1 MASVSSP
8 SNPSVAS
15 KSSEHKSTATAKAKV
30 LLVDDHPIVRQ
41 GLGQLINEEP
51 DLSVIAEAEDFQQ
64 ALSAL
69 DTNPPDVAI
78 VDISLKD
85 RSGIELIKEIRA
97 RKPELPILVLSM
109 HDESLHAER
118 VLRAGAKGYIMKQE
132 ATEQVMNAIRRVLR
146 GEVYLSERMAS
157 RMVNRLVAGPQ
168 NVGGSP
174 IERLSDREF
183 EVFQMI
189 GNGVGPSEIAEKLGL
204 SVKTVETHRERIKEK
219 LNLASGSELIRYA
232 MQYVMDEV
240 REKR

>member
-1 MASVSSP
+1 MTAVTPKAS
-8 SNPSVAS
+8 
-15 KSSEHKSTATAKAKV
+15 ETQTAKAKV

-51 DLSVIAEAEDFQQ
+51 DLSIVGEAEDFQQ
-64 ALSAL
+64 ALAAI
-69 DTNPPDVAI
+69 DTANPDVAI

-97 RKPELPILVLSM
+97 KRPELPILVLSM

-146 GEVYLSERMAS
+146 GEVYLSERMSS

-174 IERLSDREF
+174 IERLSGREF

-189 GNGVGPSEIAEKLGL
+189 GQGVGPSEIAERLGL

-219 LNLASGSELIRYA
+219 LNLASGIELIRYA
-232 MQYVMDEV
+232 MQYVMDEM

>member
-1 MASVSSP
+1 M
-8 SNPSVAS
+8 
-15 KSSEHKSTATAKAKV
+15 
-30 LLVDDHPIVRQ
+30 LVDDHPIVRQ

-51 DLSVIAEAEDFQQ
+51 DLSVCAEAEDFGQ
-64 ALSAL
+64 ALSSL
-69 DTNPPDVAI
+69 DACNPDVAI

-97 RKPELPILVLSM
+97 KKPDLPILVLSM

-132 ATEQVMNAIRRVLR
+132 ATEQVMNAIRKVLK
-146 GEVYLSERMAS
+146 GEVYLSDKMAS

-189 GNGVGPSEIAEKLGL
+189 GQGVGPSEIAEKLGL

-219 LNLASGSELIRYA
+219 LNLATGSELIRYA
-232 MQYVMDEV
+232 MQYVMDEMPG
-240 REKR
+240 KRA

>member
-1 MASVSSP
+1 MTVMTNNSKQASE
-8 SNPSVAS
+8 AR
-15 KSSEHKSTATAKAKV
+15 TGKAKV

-51 DLSVIAEAEDFQQ
+51 DLSIVAEAEDFPQ
-64 ALSAL
+64 ALSAVESA
-69 DTNPPDVAI
+69 NPDVAI

-97 RKPELPILVLSM
+97 KRPELPILVLSM

-146 GEVYLSERMAS
+146 GEVYLSERMSS

-189 GNGVGPSEIAEKLGL
+189 GQGVGPSEIAEKLGL

-232 MQYVMDEV
+232 MQYVMDEM

>member
-1 MASVSSP
+1 MTAVTHKAS
-8 SNPSVAS
+8 
-15 KSSEHKSTATAKAKV
+15 ETQTAKAKV

-51 DLSVIAEAEDFQQ
+51 DLSIVGEAEDFQQ
-64 ALSAL
+64 ALAAVDSAI
-69 DTNPPDVAI
+69 PVVAI
-78 VDISLKD
+78 VDISLKH
-85 RSGIELIKEIRA
+85 RSGIELIKENRA
-97 RKPELPILVLSM
+97 KRPELPILVLSM

-146 GEVYLSERMAS
+146 GEVYLSERMSS

-189 GNGVGPSEIAEKLGL
+189 GQGVGPSEIAEKLGL

-232 MQYVMDEV
+232 MQYVMDEM

>member
-1 MASVSSP
+1 
-8 SNPSVAS
+8 
-15 KSSEHKSTATAKAKV
+15 
-30 LLVDDHPIVRQ
+30 
-41 GLGQLINEEP
+41 
-51 DLSVIAEAEDFQQ
+51 
-64 ALSAL
+64 
-69 DTNPPDVAI
+69 

-85 RSGIELIKEIRA
+85 RSGVELIKEIRA

-189 GNGVGPSEIAEKLGL
+189 GHGVGPSEIAEKLGL

-232 MQYVMDEV
+232 MQYVMDEM
-240 REKR
+240 RDKR

>member
-1 MASVSSP
+1 MASNS
-8 SNPSVAS
+8 SVAS
-15 KSSEHKSTATAKAKV
+15 KPSEHKPHATASGKAKV

-51 DLSVIAEAEDFQQ
+51 DLSIVAEAEDFQQ

-69 DTNPPDVAI
+69 DTTPPDVAI

-232 MQYVMDEV
+232 MQYVMDEM

>member
-1 MASVSSP
+1 MKPAESR
-8 SNPSVAS
+8 
-15 KSSEHKSTATAKAKV
+15 ATKARV

-51 DLSVIAEAEDFQQ
+51 DLTICGEAEDFQA
-64 ALSAL
+64 ALTAL
-69 DTNPPDVAI
+69 DDTRPDVAI

-85 RSGIELIKEIRA
+85 RSGIELVKEIRA

-189 GNGVGPSEIAEKLGL
+189 GQGVGPSDIAEKLGL

-232 MQYVMDEV
+232 MQYVMDEM
-240 REKR
+240 REKH

>member
-1 MASVSSP
+1 MKPAESR
-8 SNPSVAS
+8 
-15 KSSEHKSTATAKAKV
+15 ATKARV

-51 DLSVIAEAEDFQQ
+51 DLTICGEAEDFQA
-64 ALSAL
+64 ALTAL
-69 DTNPPDVAI
+69 DDTKPDVAI

-85 RSGIELIKEIRA
+85 RSGIELVKEIRA

-189 GNGVGPSEIAEKLGL
+189 GQGVGPSDIAEKLGL

-232 MQYVMDEV
+232 MQYVMDEM
-240 REKR
+240 REKH